1 MHLAKEVMAVIMVE
15 DAEMKA
21 EMKAEMLVEIS
32 ERVNPAMDDGDFEE
46 HMVENRAASKDCW
59 GDMSNLHHNHT

>member
-15 DAEMKA
+15 DA

-46 HMVENRAASKDCW
+46 HMVENRGASKDCW